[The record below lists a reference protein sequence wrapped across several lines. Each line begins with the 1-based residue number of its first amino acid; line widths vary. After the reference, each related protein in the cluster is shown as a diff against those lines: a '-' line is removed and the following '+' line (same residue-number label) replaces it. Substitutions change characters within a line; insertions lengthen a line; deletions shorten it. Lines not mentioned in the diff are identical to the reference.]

1 MHSIVLPD
9 GRLND
14 NAVWRKE
21 KLYKGMNGKYVER
34 VYVSPSESVI
44 YKPLTNPE
52 QAGKEIYAY
61 RHILPSFPPVYPKL
75 LAHSTEQADPESGW
89 ALFEDLGRLRH
100 EFDAGTAKRILSC
113 AASWHALPAGR
124 WADAPLRGPKPAAG
138 TIRSG
143 ILKDERTWTAFL
155 QSVPGLSPEIHGRL
169 FSALREDDL
178 ESAQAALVISHG
190 DLHLGNY
197 ALANGRLAVL
207 DWEHVHLNSRYWD
220 LYHVLDLSHPLFP
233 KTLGSAERE
242 SLLDSY
248 IEAASRCGGP
258 PLEHDFK
265 RRYYL
270 FSSLYSLWMLKL
282 IAGDIERNNGIWP
295 MDRLESQL
303 AETVQSFK
311 ESLEQL

>member
-1 MHSIVLPD
+1 
-9 GRLND
+9 
-14 NAVWRKE
+14 
-21 KLYKGMNGKYVER
+21 MNGKYVER
-34 VYVSPSESVI
+34 VYLSPSESVI
-44 YKPLTNPE
+44 FKPLTNTE
-52 QAGKEIYAY
+52 QAGKEIYIY

-75 LAHSTEQADPESGW
+75 LAHSPEQAGPECGW
-89 ALFEDLGRLRH
+89 ALFEDLGRLQHR
-100 EFDAGTAKRILSC
+100 FDPGTAERLLVC

-124 WADAPLRGPKPAAG
+124 WADAPLSGPKPSAG

-143 ILKDERTWTAFL
+143 MLEHERDWAAFQ
-155 QSVPGLSPEIHGRL
+155 QSVPGLSPGMYGRL
-169 FSALREDDL
+169 FTALREIDL
-178 ESAQAALVISHG
+178 DCVQASQVLSHG

-197 ALANGRLAVL
+197 ALANGRLAIL

-233 KTLGSAERE
+233 KSLGTAERE
-242 SLLDSY
+242 RLLDGY
-248 IEAASRCGGP
+248 IEAASRSGGP
-258 PLEHDFK
+258 PLEPDFK

-295 MDRLESQL
+295 LDRLKSQL

-311 ESLEQL
+311 DCLESV